1 MKLHVLSDVHAETR
15 TAEYTAEFLRTL
27 KTHVKKDEPNVLV
40 AAGDLCC
47 FRQDR
52 ESTLE
57 LLLGSF
63 SKMYDHVVFVPGN
76 HEYWGS
82 YMEDVPMQ
90 LESYRQKYGTI
101 SLTDGQIVDIDGVK
115 FGGGTLWYGS
125 DADGHFI
132 DYSRIYSERQAIW
145 NQNANWLKM
154 DLSEVDVCVS
164 HHMPTEE
171 SIAPKW
177 LRYGNNEFFCAF
189 IEEHLASFSKLPKL
203 FIHGHT
209 HNPMDF
215 VGVCGSRFYCNP
227 HGYQNEGEN
236 PEFWNRLLVEV

>member
-47 FRQDR
+47 FRKDR

-57 LLLGSF
+57 LLLKSF

-76 HEYWGS
+76 HEYWGF

-115 FGGGTLWYGS
+115 FGGGTLW
-125 DADGHFI
+125 
-132 DYSRIYSERQAIW
+132 
-145 NQNANWLKM
+145 
-154 DLSEVDVCVS
+154 
-164 HHMPTEE
+164 
-171 SIAPKW
+171 
-177 LRYGNNEFFCAF
+177 
-189 IEEHLASFSKLPKL
+189 
-203 FIHGHT
+203 
-209 HNPMDF
+209 
-215 VGVCGSRFYCNP
+215 
-227 HGYQNEGEN
+227 
-236 PEFWNRLLVEV
+236 LV